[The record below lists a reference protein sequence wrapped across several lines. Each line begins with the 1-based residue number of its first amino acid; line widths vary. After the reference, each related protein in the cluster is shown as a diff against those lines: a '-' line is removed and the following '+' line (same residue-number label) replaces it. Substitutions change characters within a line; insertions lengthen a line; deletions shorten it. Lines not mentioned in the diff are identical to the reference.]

1 MMKDFR
7 KKTKNLIKLLVRQ
20 NNLKLYTLKISLGE
34 CSETDFETICN
45 LLLEIWRKMYV
56 NHTSIFFS
64 YFEGF
69 TRELI
74 IEIDGE
80 VCRPFLFFV
89 LFASNKKLQLLSKL
103 KNLALFSVFK
113 ALKIL
118 DSKSVISMKDFD
130 NVIVPLEEVP
140 EKHYEK
146 VLDDLMKPCIRVINH
161 NERLEELLEVYQYNR
176 QLCSRGGIVSKRNL
190 ERNVSLE
197 IER

>member
-64 YFEGF
+64 HFEGF

-140 EKHYEK
+140 EEHYEK

-161 NERLEELLEVYQYNR
+161 NEKLEELLEVYQYNR

-197 IER
+197 IGR

>member
-20 NNLKLYTLKISLGE
+20 NNLKLYTLKMSLGE

-80 VCRPFLFFV
+80 VCRPLLFIV

-140 EKHYEK
+140 EEHYEK

>member
-20 NNLKLYTLKISLGE
+20 NELKIYTLKISLGE
-34 CSETDFETICN
+34 CSETDFESICN

-64 YFEGF
+64 HFEGF

-80 VCRPFLFFV
+80 ICRPFLFFV
-89 LFASNKKLQLLSKL
+89 LFASSKKLQLLSKL

-130 NVIVPLEEVP
+130 NVIVPLEVVP
-140 EKHYEK
+140 EENYEK

-161 NERLEELLEVYQYNR
+161 NEKLEELLEVYQYNR

>member
-20 NNLKLYTLKISLGE
+20 NELKLYTLKISLGE
-34 CSETDFETICN
+34 CSEADFETICN

-64 YFEGF
+64 HFEGF

-80 VCRPFLFFV
+80 VCRPFIFFV

-140 EKHYEK
+140 EEQYEK

-161 NERLEELLEVYQYNR
+161 NEKLEELVEVYQYNR

-190 ERNVSLE
+190 ERNISLE

>member
-1 MMKDFR
+1 M
-7 KKTKNLIKLLVRQ
+7 
-20 NNLKLYTLKISLGE
+20 
-34 CSETDFETICN
+34 
-45 LLLEIWRKMYV
+45 
-56 NHTSIFFS
+56 
-64 YFEGF
+64 
-69 TRELI
+69 I

-80 VCRPFLFFV
+80 VCHPFLFFV

-140 EKHYEK
+140 EEYYEK

-161 NERLEELLEVYQYNR
+161 NEKLEELLEVYQYNR

-190 ERNVSLE
+190 QRNVSLE
-197 IER
+197 QER

>member
-64 YFEGF
+64 HFEGF

-74 IEIDGE
+74 IEIDGK

-140 EKHYEK
+140 EQNYEK
-146 VLDDLMKPCIRVINH
+146 ILDDLMKPCIRVINH
-161 NERLEELLEVYQYNR
+161 NEKLEELLEVYQYNR

>member
-64 YFEGF
+64 HFEGF

-74 IEIDGE
+74 IEIT
-80 VCRPFLFFV
+80 R
-89 LFASNKKLQLLSKL
+89 SN
-103 KNLALFSVFK
+103 F
-113 ALKIL
+113 
-118 DSKSVISMKDFD
+118 
-130 NVIVPLEEVP
+130 
-140 EKHYEK
+140 
-146 VLDDLMKPCIRVINH
+146 PC
-161 NERLEELLEVYQYNR
+161 
-176 QLCSRGGIVSKRNL
+176 
-190 ERNVSLE
+190 
-197 IER
+197 